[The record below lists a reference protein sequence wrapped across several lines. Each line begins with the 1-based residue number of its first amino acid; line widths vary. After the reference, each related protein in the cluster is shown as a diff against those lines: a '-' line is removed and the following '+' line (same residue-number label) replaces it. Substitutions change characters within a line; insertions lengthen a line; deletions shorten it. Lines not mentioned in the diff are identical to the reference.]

1 MKLILMLTIFAAAFV
16 VQQQQTTV
24 EESELVVTKFRWS
37 KYRQTSSLIRGVDN
51 PPAMNEPVQIPR
63 PERPNE
69 PQELKN
75 RRDMS
80 QRRVEMVITEE
91 NARRSADKSRPDVY
105 VLHLELKNAGEN
117 LVRSFVFE
125 YRPTAVSDD
134 YEARQYV
141 CSMKAKPH
149 ESKTFEIFTPFAPV
163 KVVSASGEKLNDKD
177 GKLIINQ
184 IEFDN
189 RPIWKRKGF
198 GILVPPETAAS
209 LSPGHCLVF

>member
-1 MKLILMLTIFAAAFV
+1 MKLLLMLTIFAAAFV
-16 VQQQQTTV
+16 VQQQSTI
-24 EESELVVTKFRWS
+24 EDSELVVTKFRWS

-51 PPAMNEPVQIPR
+51 PTSSMNEPIQIPR

-91 NARRSADKSRPDVY
+91 NARRSANKSAPDVY
-105 VLHLELKNAGEN
+105 VLHLELKNGGEN

-163 KVVSASGEKLNDKD
+163 KVVKASDDKSTDKD
-177 GKLIINQ
+177 GKIIINQ
-184 IEFDN
+184 IEFEN
-189 RPIWKRKGF
+189 RTTWKRKGF